1 MLVVAAVSN
10 SFLTM
15 PPLPAKFLNLI
26 HHAAQG
32 PRKKYPET
40 QTESQEIGWDPVP
53 LVSMA
58 PSLSDN
64 WEDASSASDGEAVSP
79 GFEFWVT
86 FPSCVTLDKSLSC
99 FVFTLVP
106 HSFNTPTHLS
116 GSPC

>member
-1 MLVVAAVSN
+1 MLVVYAVSD

-64 WEDASSASDGEAVSP
+64 WEHASSASDGEAVSP

-86 FPSCVTLDKSLSC
+86 FPSRVTLDKSLSC

-106 HSFNTPTHLS
+106 RSFNTPAHLS